1 MFFWV
6 MGSIMGP
13 ECDLGA
19 PRRQFKVLGAIRGFG
34 GNFMGSQGAIV
45 GLGGQLW
52 VLGVIKGALGPLGCS
67 QGGNYRVLGG
77 N

>member
-1 MFFWV
+1 MGPGGNYGVMGGNYGVFFWV

-45 GLGGQLW
+45 GLGGQL
-52 VLGVIKGALGPLGCS
+52 
-67 QGGNYRVLGG
+67 
-77 N
+77 